1 MDFEVKAIF
10 NDKLNK
16 ECQFNIRL
24 FGDFSGMKTY
34 YKIVSLG
41 NQYEPINKLVYESET
56 INKNKKKKKVFNQKT
71 IPLSDLSQDDALED
85 NMVEISFINKN
96 LSDELGKYN
105 GSISRLL
112 EGDINLNLKENK
124 RAKIICRKKNFFSL
138 IDYFERDIHLNTTLA
153 IDFSETNEINTHHL
167 EEGETTVFGKLMKN
181 FIDLLWPYND
191 DEFFYIYGYGF
202 EFNNGNIEDASLYPI
217 NRSVESP
224 STQKDNILSAY
235 SNFLKVINFSKTKS
249 NFNLIIKKFNEKIKG
264 DIDLYDINEY
274 NVLLLFANNDIYN
287 NDEFI
292 NEIILSSNL
301 PISVVIIGLGK
312 GPFKQL
318 ENVQKNFMNL
328 KDINNNKAKR
338 KNFKFVSF
346 NDLDKNYQKTVK
358 NALIGIPDHMIEFF
372 TLKNINPES

>member
-1 MDFEVKAIF
+1 
-10 NDKLNK
+10 
-16 ECQFNIRL
+16 
-24 FGDFSGMKTY
+24 
-34 YKIVSLG
+34 
-41 NQYEPINKLVYESET
+41 
-56 INKNKKKKKVFNQKT
+56 
-71 IPLSDLSQDDALED
+71 
-85 NMVEISFINKN
+85 MVEISFINKN

>member
-1 MDFEVKAIF
+1 
-10 NDKLNK
+10 
-16 ECQFNIRL
+16 
-24 FGDFSGMKTY
+24 
-34 YKIVSLG
+34 
-41 NQYEPINKLVYESET
+41 
-56 INKNKKKKKVFNQKT
+56 
-71 IPLSDLSQDDALED
+71 
-85 NMVEISFINKN
+85 
-96 LSDELGKYN
+96 
-105 GSISRLL
+105 
-112 EGDINLNLKENK
+112 
-124 RAKIICRKKNFFSL
+124 
-138 IDYFERDIHLNTTLA
+138 
-153 IDFSETNEINTHHL
+153 
-167 EEGETTVFGKLMKN
+167 MKN

>member
-1 MDFEVKAIF
+1 
-10 NDKLNK
+10 
-16 ECQFNIRL
+16 
-24 FGDFSGMKTY
+24 
-34 YKIVSLG
+34 
-41 NQYEPINKLVYESET
+41 
-56 INKNKKKKKVFNQKT
+56 
-71 IPLSDLSQDDALED
+71 
-85 NMVEISFINKN
+85 
-96 LSDELGKYN
+96 
-105 GSISRLL
+105 
-112 EGDINLNLKENK
+112 
-124 RAKIICRKKNFFSL
+124 
-138 IDYFERDIHLNTTLA
+138 
-153 IDFSETNEINTHHL
+153 
-167 EEGETTVFGKLMKN
+167 MKN

-338 KNFKFVSF
+338 KNFKFV
-346 NDLDKNYQKTVK
+346 
-358 NALIGIPDHMIEFF
+358 
-372 TLKNINPES
+372 

>member
-112 EGDINLNLKENK
+112 EGDIKLNLKENK